1 METSFDLNEMND
13 QIQRLKAA
21 AENLGRMGD
30 QFPALSRNIS
40 RIQAGI
46 KMLELNISD
55 VVSLDPSDPI

>member
-21 AENLGRMGD
+21 AEILDRMGD

>member
-21 AENLGRMGD
+21 AENLDRMGD

-55 VVSLDPSDPI
+55 IVSLDPPDPE